1 MPERAGRFDELA
13 VTDPN
18 TRAYCEHAKECPG
31 CPLID
36 LPYAEQL
43 EAKRRTVV
51 SSLSRFFEL
60 ARSHVSPAVG
70 ADPIVEYRR
79 RAKLAV
85 SGRAVGL
92 YRRGSHSVV
101 DSPHCR
107 VQDALVL
114 RVVARVREL
123 LKPGTFV
130 RALDVARVPDGALVT
145 VVVDAR
151 EDDRRVSEFSAR
163 LREAEPSIVGIAV
176 SRRTKDSPRLLGA
189 APTVILGAERVK
201 VAIDA
206 EGPFHYAVHGA
217 FAQAHGDQERALRGA
232 ILSAVSRGDT
242 LRGVRVL
249 ELFAGSGALSLTLSS
264 RGARVRAVESFGPAA
279 ALAQEAAFDQN
290 LGVEFEAGDA
300 EETVH
305 RLAAERAHFDAV
317 VVNPPRRGLG
327 APLRRSVVELEPE
340 TIVYVSCEPRTLA
353 RDLADF
359 ARRGYV
365 PASVTPYDMMP
376 LTEEVETLVV
386 LRRGAVPEPEV
397 LFSDDALIAVAK
409 APHEPTIPQGEHEG
423 SLLERVR
430 RLEGADAAVP
440 VHRLDVGTSG
450 VCLFAR
456 RPEHAGELARALSE
470 GRKQYLALLRGVAR
484 KKGVV
489 NRRLVERGRL
499 QEARTRYVR
508 VDVVG
513 GHSVVHAYPEHGR
526 KHQVRRHL
534 AAIGHAV
541 VGDERYGDRATNAHF
556 AMRHGLDRPF
566 LHAHEIVLNHRG
578 RELALVAPVAPDLE
592 LVLESLSA
600 SNPARRAR

>member
-1 MPERAGRFDELA
+1 
-13 VTDPN
+13 VTDPAA
-18 TRAYCEHAKECPG
+18 RVHCEHAKDCPG

-36 LPYAEQL
+36 LPYGEQL

-60 ARSHVSPAVG
+60 VESDVSPAVG
-70 ADPIVEYRR
+70 AEPIVEYRR

-85 SGRAVGL
+85 SGRSVGL
-92 YRRGSHSVV
+92 YRRGSHAVV
-101 DSPHCR
+101 DLPRCR
-107 VQDALVL
+107 VQDPVVL
-114 RVVARVREL
+114 SIVARVREL
-123 LKPGTFV
+123 LESGTFV
-130 RALDVARVPDGALVT
+130 RALDVVRVPEGALVT
-145 VVVDAR
+145 LVVDVR
-151 EDDRRVSEFSAR
+151 EDDRRVSDFSAK
-163 LREAEPSIVGIAV
+163 LREAEPSIVGVAV
-176 SRRTKDSPRLLGA
+176 SRRAKDSPRLLGG
-189 APTVILGAERVK
+189 APAVISGAERVK
-201 VAIDA
+201 SAV
-206 EGPFHYAVHGA
+206 EGEALFHYAAHGA
-217 FAQAHGDQERALRGA
+217 FAQAHADQERALRNA
-232 ILSAVSRGDT
+232 ILSALSREGSP
-242 LRGVRVL
+242 RGIRVL
-249 ELFAGSGALSLTLSS
+249 ELFAGSGALSMALSS
-264 RGARVRAVESFGPAA
+264 RGARVHAVESFAPAVE
-279 ALAQEAAFDQN
+279 LAREAASEQRLDVDIEN
-290 LGVEFEAGDA
+290 SDA
-300 EETVH
+300 EEAVV
-305 RLAAERAHFDAV
+305 RLARARERFDAV

-327 APLRRSVVELEPE
+327 APLRRHVTELAPE

-353 RDLADF
+353 RDLADL
-359 ARRGYV
+359 ARRGYL
-365 PASVTPYDMMP
+365 PARVVPYDMMP

-386 LRRGAVPEPEV
+386 LRRAAAPDPEV

-430 RLEGADAAVP
+430 RLDGAETAVP

-456 RPEHAGELARALSE
+456 RPDRATELARALSE

-489 NRRLVERGRL
+489 NRQLIERGRP

-513 GHSVVHAYPEHGR
+513 GHSLVHAYPEHGR

-541 VGDERYGDRATNAHF
+541 VGDERYGDRATNSHF
-556 AMRHGLDRPF
+556 SMKHGLDRPF
-566 LHAHEIVLNHRG
+566 LHAHEIVMNHRG
-578 RELALVAPVAPDLE
+578 RELELVAPVPPDLE

-600 SNPARRAR
+600 SRTGPRDP